1 MHRVLRE
8 HAMILRSQADEL
20 DAMADV
26 LAREADAPG
35 NMQTLY
41 TPVYQSGPPIIDPDD
56 LPGDMTIA
64 EPDGRVDATYLLHD
78 TTRVNEE
85 ATLRAAKHE
94 ALQGK
99 IVFLDYGDPKKN
111 QIWTKE
117 TFD

>member
-20 DAMADV
+20 DAIADV
-26 LAREADAPG
+26 IERDA
-35 NMQTLY
+35 NVTAAMQGY
-41 TPVYQSGPPIIDPDD
+41 TPVYQAGPPVIDPDD
-56 LPGDMTIA
+56 LPGEMTVA
-64 EPDGRVDATYLLHD
+64 APDGYVDARYILHD
-78 TTRVNEE
+78 LVKVNEE
-85 ATLRAAKHE
+85 ATLRMAKHD

-99 IVFLDYGDPKKN
+99 VVLLDYGSPEKN